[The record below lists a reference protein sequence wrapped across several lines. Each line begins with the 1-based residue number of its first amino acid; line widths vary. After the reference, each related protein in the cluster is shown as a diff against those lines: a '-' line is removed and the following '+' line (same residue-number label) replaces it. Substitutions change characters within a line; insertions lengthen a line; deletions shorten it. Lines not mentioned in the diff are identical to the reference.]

1 MPEPDRTG
9 SEVAAV
15 AKGMR
20 SYWDARAQENAV
32 WYVDTTMDYDAPD
45 MERFFATGRQV
56 VDALLHQA
64 PLQPA
69 RRERAVEIGCGLGRL
84 CLALADEFAEV
95 IGVDIS
101 ETMLTK
107 ARQLVPRSNVRFEL
121 VSGADLAPVE
131 DASADLVTTFTVFQ
145 HMPRATLIEAYVHE
159 AARVLAPGGV
169 LAAQWNNL
177 PHPRAG
183 KARGVWE
190 RTRHRVGGPFRLDA
204 RVAPEFVGLRLPL
217 DDMLAMVRRAG
228 LSVRGTAQTGTLFAW
243 VWATKE

>member
-1 MPEPDRTG
+1 MPRLERAG
-9 SEVAAV
+9 SDVAAV
-15 AKGMR
+15 ADGMR
-20 SYWDARAQENAV
+20 SYWEARAQENAV

-45 MERFFATGRQV
+45 MGRFFATGHEV
-56 VDALLHQA
+56 VDELLHQA
-64 PLQPA
+64 PVQPA
-69 RRERAVEIGCGLGRL
+69 GRERAVEIGCGLGRI
-84 CLALADEFAEV
+84 CLALSEEFGEV

-101 ETMLTK
+101 ETMIAK
-107 ARQLVPRSNVRFEL
+107 ARQLVVRPNVRFEL

-131 DASADLVTTFTVFQ
+131 DGSVDLVTTFTVFQ
-145 HMPRATLIEAYVHE
+145 HMPNAPLIEAYVHE

-177 PHPRAG
+177 PHPLGG

-190 RTRHRVGGPFRLDA
+190 RTRHRIGGPFRLDA

-228 LSVRGTAQTGTLFAW
+228 LTVRGTSQTGTLFAW
-243 VWATKE
+243 AWATKE